1 MSRYW
6 FEEGDECK
14 TCCVGKLVEKHSG
27 EGCSCHISPPCS
39 YCTDTKLVCDE
50 CGEAAPE
57 ETYRAVGGNLSE
69 RLSTKRPMADLGD
82 GKKLFDY
89 DYDSRSGSTMVYS
102 GKYEGPVTAA
112 DIFKYF
118 GDGTFG
124 HRGPSLHDGRFH
136 YTKITD

>member
-14 TCCVGKLVEKHSG
+14 TCRVGKLVEKHSG
-27 EGCSCHISPPCS
+27 DGCSCHISPPCS
-39 YCTDTKLVCDE
+39 YCTGTKLVCDE

-57 ETYRAVGGNLSE
+57 ETYRAVGGDLYE

-102 GKYEGPVTAA
+102 GKYEGSVTPE
-112 DIFKYF
+112 DVLKYF

-124 HRGPSLHDGRFH
+124 HRGPSLRDGRFH